1 MRLFVDE
8 KNINMKEY
16 MKKVPLTFLLIFI
29 VVLLPTILFAGSS
42 SSAQKEISWFLLVTS
57 LFGGLGMFL
66 YGMEMMSDGMK
77 MTAGNRMRSI
87 LEKLTS
93 NRFFAVGVGAFVT
106 MVIQSSSATT
116 VMLVSFVNSGLLSFT
131 QGLGVIL
138 GSNIGSTVTAQI
150 VAFKV
155 TDYALALIAAGA
167 LMSLFSKKDSTRN
180 IGFVILGF
188 GLLFYG
194 MKVMSDTMKPLRSNP
209 TFNTILTS
217 FENPFMGILAGAIFT
232 ALIQSSS
239 ATTGIVITLASGG
252 SITLEAGIPLILGA
266 NIGTCVTA
274 LLSGLNASRE
284 AKRVAIGHVT
294 FNLIGVVLFCFWI
307 PTFAEMVAQTSDNIP
322 RQIANAHTIFNILAT
337 VVFIPFTSHIASM
350 IIRFFP
356 DQEKTRNIAKPAVLN
371 LNEEV
376 LEHPPVAISNAQ
388 AEIRGVV
395 GLTERVIGSLV
406 SPFVSDELQT
416 DIEDPDQDFD
426 KGMQVRLDKIE
437 FLNQAILSY
446 LVKISNQDLDNAQS
460 REVFSLVSVVNYL
473 NSIRNAVSLRFSIL
487 LGKKDSLDSGFT
499 EIGQNELIEYH
510 NKMLKQI
517 KRLGKFF
524 EKYDRKKIEKI
535 MRKGEKYKNLDEKYR
550 IEHIKRISEEESESK
565 PRNQLQLELMDLLK
579 EISIFIDLIASNL
592 LELETI

>member
-1 MRLFVDE
+1 
-8 KNINMKEY
+8 MKQY
-16 MKKVPLTFLLIFI
+16 IKKAPFTFIPMFI
-29 VVLLPTILFAGSS
+29 LAIMPTLVFAGSS
-42 SSAQKEISWFLLVTS
+42 SSAKNEISWFLMVTS

-116 VMLVSFVNSGLLSFT
+116 VMLVSFVNSGLLSFA

-155 TDYALALIAAGA
+155 TDYALGLIAAGA

-194 MKVMSDTMKPLRSNP
+194 MKVMSDTMKPLRANP
-209 TFNTILTS
+209 TFNSILTS
-217 FENPFMGILAGAIFT
+217 FENPFMGILAGAVFT

-274 LLSGLNASRE
+274 LLAGLNASRE
-284 AKRVAIGHVT
+284 AKRVAIAHVT
-294 FNLIGVVLFCFWI
+294 FNVIGVALFCFWI
-307 PTFAEMVAQTSDNIP
+307 PTFAEMVAKTSDNVP
-322 RQIANAHTIFNILAT
+322 RQIANAHTFFNILAT
-337 VVFIPFTSHIASM
+337 VVFIPFTTILASL

-356 DQEKTRNIAKPAVLN
+356 DQEKSRNIEKPSVLN
-371 LNEEV
+371 LDEKV

-395 GLTERVIGSLV
+395 GLTERVLGSLV
-406 SPFVSDELQT
+406 APFVSDDLQG
-416 DIEDPDQDFD
+416 DVEDPDQDFE
-426 KGMQVRLDKIE
+426 KGMHVRLDKIE
-437 FLNQAILSY
+437 FLNRAISSY
-446 LVKISNQDLDNAQS
+446 LIKISNQDLDDAQS

-473 NSIRNAVSLRFSIL
+473 NSIRNAVGLRFSNL
-487 LGKKDSLDSGFT
+487 LGKKDSLDAGFSDA
-499 EIGQNELIEYH
+499 GHDELIKYH

-517 KRLGKFF
+517 KRLGQFF
-524 EKYDRKKIEKI
+524 DKYDRKRIEKI
-535 MRKGEKYKNLDEKYR
+535 MKKGEKYKDLEEKYR
-550 IEHIKRISEEESESK
+550 IEHIKRISAEESESMAAD
-565 PRNQLQLELMDLLK
+565 QLQLELMDLLK

-592 LELETI
+592 LELESIENN

>member
-1 MRLFVDE
+1 
-8 KNINMKEY
+8 MKEY
-16 MKKVPLTFLLIFI
+16 IKKVPLTFLLMFI
-29 VVLLPTILFAGSS
+29 IVTLPTILFAGSS
-42 SSAQKEISWFLLVTS
+42 SGAQKEISWFLLVTS

-77 MTAGNRMRSI
+77 MTAGNQMRSI

-116 VMLVSFVNSGLLSFT
+116 VMLVSFVNSGLLSFA

-274 LLSGLNASRE
+274 LLAGLNASRE
-284 AKRVAIGHVT
+284 AKRVAIAHVT
-294 FNLIGVVLFCFWI
+294 FNLIGVALFCFWI
-307 PTFAEMVAQTSDNIP
+307 PTFAEMVAQTSDNVP

-337 VVFIPFTSHIASM
+337 VVFIPFTTHIASM

-356 DQEKTRNIAKPAVLN
+356 DQEKTRNIEKPAVLN
-371 LNEEV
+371 LDEKV

-395 GLTERVIGSLV
+395 GLTERVLGSLV
-406 SPFVSDELQT
+406 SPFVSDELQA

-446 LVKISNQDLDNAQS
+446 LVKISKQDLDDAQS

-473 NSIRNAVSLRFSIL
+473 NSIKNAVSLRFSIL

-517 KRLGKFF
+517 KRLGQFF
-524 EKYDRKKIEKI
+524 EKYDRKKIKKI
-535 MRKGEKYKNLDEKYR
+535 MKKGEKYKNLEEKYR
-550 IEHIKRISEEESESK
+550 IEHIKRISVEESESK
-565 PRNQLQLELMDLLK
+565 PRTQLQLELMDLLK